1 MNSVNIMNKIKMKQ
15 YRYFLDKSSKKFVC
29 PKCQKRTFVKYY
41 DFETQGY
48 LSDDYGR
55 CDRETNCR
63 YHNSPKGLICGSFE
77 VKEARQSYHD
87 FELVKKSC
95 RNYKSNNF
103 IKFLETIF
111 TIDEVREVVSKY
123 FIGTSMFWG
132 GATIFWQ
139 IDDEQKVRH
148 GKVMLF
154 NQNTGKRMKSAD
166 GKAYISSIR
175 SLLKLKDFNI
185 KQCLF
190 GLHLVGEENKKT
202 IAIVESEKTAILMS
216 IFKPELIWLATGM
229 KSGFNF
235 ELLKP
240 IIKYKIVAFPDKS
253 EYDDWLKKAI
263 ELNNIGFKILVND
276 WLEHTDFAKGTDL
289 ADVYI
294 NSLLN

>member
-1 MNSVNIMNKIKMKQ
+1 MKQ
-15 YRYFLDKSSKKFVC
+15 YKYYLDKSSKKFIC
-29 PKCQKRTFVKYY
+29 PKCQKRTLVKYC
-41 DFETQGY
+41 DIETQSF
-48 LSDDYGR
+48 LSDGYGR
-55 CDRETNCR
+55 CDRETNCC

-77 VKEARQSYHD
+77 VKEIRLSFHD
-87 FELVKKSC
+87 FNLVKNSC
-95 RNYKSNNF
+95 RNYQSNNF
-103 IKFLETIF
+103 IKFLVTIF
-111 TIDEVREVVSKY
+111 SIDEVREVASKY
-123 FIGTSMFWG
+123 LIGTSKFWD

-154 NQNTGKRMKSAD
+154 NQNTGKRMKSEE
-166 GKAYISSIR
+166 GKAYISSVR

-190 GLHLVGEENKKT
+190 GLHLVDKENKKT
-202 IAIVESEKTAILMS
+202 IAIVESEKTALIMS
-216 IFKPELIWLATGM
+216 LFKPELVWLATGM

-240 IIKYKIVAFPDKS
+240 IINYNIIAFPDKT
-253 EYDDWLKKAI
+253 EYDDWLNKAI

-294 NSLLN
+294 NSLME